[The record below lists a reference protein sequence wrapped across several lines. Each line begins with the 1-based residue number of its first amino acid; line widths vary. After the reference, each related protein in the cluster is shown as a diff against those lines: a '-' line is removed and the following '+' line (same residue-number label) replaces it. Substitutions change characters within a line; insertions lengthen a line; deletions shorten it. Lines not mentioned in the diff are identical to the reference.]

1 MTLSAG
7 TRLGPYEILALLG
20 VGGMGEVYRARDTR
34 LGREAAVKVLP
45 EALSADRER
54 LARFES
60 EARAAS
66 ALNHP
71 NIVTIYDVG
80 EADGVAWI
88 GMELVE
94 GSTLRDVLAEGPL
107 PPRRAAALAAQLAD
121 GLARAHEAGIVHRD
135 FKPEN
140 VLVTR
145 QGRAKILDFGLARVA
160 DTAAAASSQAP
171 TAAGKTQPGTV
182 LGTVGYMAPE
192 QVRGQPA
199 DHRTD
204 IFALGAV
211 LYEMAAGRRAFSGAT
226 PADVMTAIL
235 RLDPAELPAGAPPA
249 LERIVKRCL
258 EKGPDERFQS
268 ARDLAFALE
277 ALSGASG
284 ASPVAAG
291 AAARGLRPGTW
302 LPAAAA
308 AAAAFVLAWFL
319 RPALTAGGGAPSFS
333 RAVRLAGGPGR
344 QFGAVLSPD
353 GKWVAYLSDARGPTD
368 VFVKFLAGG
377 EAANLTART
386 GLNVQSRVDIGGPD
400 VSPDGTLLIVDAAAP
415 GTAPISLPSAY
426 EGWAIPVPLGG
437 APRRFLAGAHSV
449 RFSPDGRRVVYVRA
463 GASRG
468 DALVAADSDGSNP
481 KEILKPRGGLHTHW
495 PAWSSDGKF
504 VYFIYGIVN
513 SNGEP
518 SEIFR
523 VPATGGEP
531 EPVVRTSRRAV
542 YPVPMPDGRGLI
554 YAANVDSP
562 DLGLWWRPFGRGE
575 PLRLTVGVGSYAE
588 PRLSADG
595 RLLVSTLVDVRQSLL
610 SIPVQALADAAPRAL
625 TDGETGDFDPAV
637 VPQSGRIVFSS
648 SRSGNRNLWLAT
660 ADATDP
666 QPLTAGNALDE
677 RPAVSPDGKQIAF
690 VSDRGGQRSIWV
702 VPIEGGA
709 PRRIAAAQVLDTLCW
724 SPDGREILYAAPA
737 GDVPGLFRLTIADG
751 RIASLPTP
759 GAAHSGAWSPRG
771 NLIAYLEPSL
781 DGPTRLRFVEPG
793 GKPVSRDPADAGPHL
808 GNGFLAWSPD
818 GQSLAAMAVPGTGE
832 ASLWIIDPAAPA
844 SSRRLRNLPAEARGR
859 GLAWT
864 PDGKSLIVGTF
875 QSTSDVVLFT
885 RER

>member
-1 MTLSAG
+1 MTLQPG
-7 TRLGPYEILALLG
+7 VRLGPYEILSLLG
-20 VGGMGEVYRARDTR
+20 AGGMGEVYRARDTR
-34 LGREAAVKVLP
+34 LNREAAVKVLP
-45 EALSADRER
+45 AGLAADRER

-80 EADGVAWI
+80 EEGGTAWI

-94 GSTLRDVLAEGPL
+94 GSTLRELLVEGPL
-107 PPRRAAALAAQLAD
+107 PFRRAAALAAQLAD

-160 DTAAAASSQAP
+160 ESDAAVLSHAP

-204 IFALGAV
+204 IFALGSV
-211 LYEMAAGRRAFSGAT
+211 LYEMAAGRRAFSGAS

-235 RLDPAELPAGAPPA
+235 REDPAELPAGTPPA
-249 LERIVKRCL
+249 LDRIVRRCL
-258 EKGPDERFQS
+258 EKSPDERFQS

-284 ASPVAAG
+284 AESAVTSAPRRSRVG
-291 AAARGLRPGTW
+291 VW
-302 LPAAAA
+302 LPAFVG
-308 AAAAFVLAWFL
+308 AAAAFALAWFL
-319 RPALTAGGGAPSFS
+319 RPALTAGAGAPSFS
-333 RAVRLAGGPGR
+333 RAVKLAGGPGR

-377 EAANLTART
+377 EAANLTARP
-386 GLNVQSRVDIGGPD
+386 GLNVQARVEIGGPD
-400 VSPDGTLLIVDAAAP
+400 VSPDGTLLLVDAAAP

-426 EGWAIPVPLGG
+426 ESWAIPVPLGG

-449 RFSPDGRRVVYVRA
+449 RFSPDGRRIVYVRA

-481 KEILKPRGGLHTHW
+481 KEILKPHGGLHTHW

-504 VYFIYGIVN
+504 VYFIYGIVS

-523 VPATGGEP
+523 VPAEGGEP

-542 YPVPMPDGRGLI
+542 YPVPMPDGRGLL
-554 YAANVDSP
+554 YAANVDSS

-575 PLRLTVGVGSYAE
+575 PRRLTVGVGSYAE
-588 PRLSADG
+588 SRLSADG

-610 SIPVQALADAAPRAL
+610 SIPVRAEAGTAPRAL

-648 SRSGNRNLWLAT
+648 SRSGSRNLWLTT

-677 RPAVSPDGKQIAF
+677 RPAVSPDGRQIAF

-709 PRRIAAAQVLDTLCW
+709 PRRIAGAQVLDTLGW

-751 RIASLPTP
+751 RIAPLPTP

-771 NLIAYLEPSL
+771 DLIAYLEPIL
-781 DGPTRLRFVEPG
+781 GGPTRLRFVEPG

-864 PDGKSLIVGTF
+864 PDGKSLIVGSF